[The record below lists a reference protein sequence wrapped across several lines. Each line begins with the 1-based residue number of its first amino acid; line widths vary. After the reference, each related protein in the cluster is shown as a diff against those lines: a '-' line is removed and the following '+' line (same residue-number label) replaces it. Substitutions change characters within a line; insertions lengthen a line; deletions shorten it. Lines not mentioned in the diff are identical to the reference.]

1 MPHCEVGKVTEYDG
15 FKGKI
20 ITADNEYMFLISDTK
35 EEIKIGDTVSFR
47 GEMIHD
53 IGRAFFVHKVHDN
66 AEKAGNT

>member
-1 MPHCEVGKVTEYDG
+1 MPHCKVGKVVEYNG
-15 FKGKI
+15 VKGKI

-47 GEMIHD
+47 DEMVH
-53 IGRAFFVHKVHDN
+53 GVWRAYFVQKLHDN